1 MPVVQRKANDL
12 QSRIKAL
19 GWILSR
25 VESVPEEWVSIAGK
39 SSKASASCIT
49 DCSSYAVLANA
60 WRKALKWTSGLDHA
74 LTAMLASIVSTKSV
88 GDQLWL
94 KVIGPASCIDGD
106 CYIQYTIKTKEGRVV
121 NHKGGKLSTLFKRF
135 NGLAG
140 DSKWLK
146 EEVNYF
152 VPSVTDSGV
161 VFRNRVLAV
170 TYTGLKQVYRVV
182 TKCGKIVLATID
194 HEFLRADGR
203 YSSLSDLRIGDC
215 LQVTNGKTQRKEKQ
229 KGIGSAYRKELLV
242 KYHPS
247 QHLKRIGIFVYYRIR
262 YYRALYEARKNGMSY
277 AKYLWTLNHK
287 PRKEINKLWT
297 IPEGFD
303 VHHVDENVHN
313 NSPSNLVLVGPK
325 EHGRIHS
332 AKHKNYLNI
341 MADSSPIV
349 EISLVGRRP
358 VYDLVCEEP
367 YRNFSANGIFVHNCG
382 KSTLCEAL
390 STCTEYTV
398 AKSTIRGFHSGF
410 TGPGQEDNSLIPVIK
425 DKTLITKDGDTLLQS
440 PNLGQILSEA
450 RDLYDSTSRTHYRN
464 AVSRDYEGIRMTWLL
479 CGTSSLRQID
489 ASELGER
496 FLDCVIMEG
505 IDDDMEDEIIW
516 RVANRA
522 ARNVSIEADGKMET
536 RYEPELANAMQL
548 TGGYVKWLRENAFEG
563 LAKMEIRE
571 EALKQCAKLGKFVAF
586 MRARPSQRQEET
598 SEREFAARL
607 VSQLTRLAMCLAFVF
622 NKPSVDSAVMERVK
636 RVAMD
641 TSRGRTLAI
650 VEYLQG
656 KGPEGS
662 LMSPLANSVNETE
675 DNTRTLLRFLRKI
688 GVTEFFEPSAIKG
701 VKQRGRWRL
710 TERLSKLYLLVK

>member
-1 MPVVQRKANDL
+1 MPVVQRKVNDL

-19 GWILSR
+19 GWIFAR
-25 VESVPEEWVSIAGK
+25 VESVPEEWASLAGK
-39 SSKASASCIT
+39 SSSVSASCIT

-94 KVIGPASCIDGD
+94 KVIGPAS
-106 CYIQYTIKTKEGRVV
+106 
-121 NHKGGKLSTLFKRF
+121 
-135 NGLAG
+135 
-140 DSKWLK
+140 
-146 EEVNYF
+146 
-152 VPSVTDSGV
+152 
-161 VFRNRVLAV
+161 
-170 TYTGLKQVYRVV
+170 
-182 TKCGKIVLATID
+182 
-194 HEFLRADGR
+194 
-203 YSSLSDLRIGDC
+203 
-215 LQVTNGKTQRKEKQ
+215 
-229 KGIGSAYRKELLV
+229 
-242 KYHPS
+242 
-247 QHLKRIGIFVYYRIR
+247 
-262 YYRALYEARKNGMSY
+262 
-277 AKYLWTLNHK
+277 
-287 PRKEINKLWT
+287 
-297 IPEGFD
+297 
-303 VHHVDENVHN
+303 
-313 NSPSNLVLVGPK
+313 
-325 EHGRIHS
+325 
-332 AKHKNYLNI
+332 
-341 MADSSPIV
+341 
-349 EISLVGRRP
+349 
-358 VYDLVCEEP
+358 
-367 YRNFSANGIFVHNCG
+367 CG

-505 IDDDMEDEIIW
+505 IDDDMEDEITW

-522 ARNVSIEADGKMET
+522 ARNVSIESDGKMET

-563 LAKMEIRE
+563 LAKLEIQE
-571 EALKQCAKLGKFVAF
+571 EALRQCARLGKFVAF

-598 SEREFAARL
+598 AEREFAARL
-607 VSQLTRLAMCLAFVF
+607 VSQLTRLAMCLAFVL
-622 NKPSVDSAVMERVK
+622 NKPSVDTLVMERVK

-650 VEYLQG
+650 VEYLYG
-656 KGPEGS
+656 KGGDGS
-662 LMSPLANSVNETE
+662 LLSPLANSVNETE

-688 GVTEFFEPSAIKG
+688 GVTEFFEPPAIKG
-701 VKQRGRWRL
+701 VRQRGRWRL
-710 TERLSKLYLLVK
+710 TERLSKLYQLVK